1 MTTAIYAGSFDPIHV
16 GHVSVLSQA
25 VYHFDKVILLLANNP
40 EKSYMFSVMDRMRMM
55 RRVAEFWPNVSWNRW
70 EGLLRDFIEEEEL
83 NTPCV
88 SIRGARNANDF
99 EYEHTMANINYRL
112 GVQTIIYPATIH
124 HEDVS
129 SSAVRQLIKLHAP
142 IDTIL
147 NMIPTGN
154 SEHIRKMWEKFDV
167 H

>member
-1 MTTAIYAGSFDPIHV
+1 VTTAIYAGSFDPIHV

-40 EKSYMFSVMDRMRMM
+40 EKSYMFSPIHRTQMM
-55 RRVAEFWPNVSWNRW
+55 TRVSEFWPNVSCNRW
-70 EGLLRDFIEEEEL
+70 DGLLRDFIEQL

-88 SIRGARNANDF
+88 SIRGARNAIDF

-129 SSAVRQLIKLHAP
+129 SSAIKQLIKLHAP

-154 SEHIRKMWEKFDV
+154 SEHIKKMWERFNV

>member
-25 VYHFDKVILLLANNP
+25 VYHFDKVILLLANNT
-40 EKSYMFSVMDRMRMM
+40 EKKYMFSPRKRMAMM
-55 RRVAEFWPNVSWNRW
+55 MKTAEFWPNVSCNRW
-70 EGLLRDFIEEEEL
+70 DGLLRDFIEQL

-88 SIRGARNANDF
+88 SIRGARNSVDF

-112 GVQTIIYPATIH
+112 GVQTIIYPAIIY

-129 SSAVRQLIKLHAP
+129 SSAIRQLINLHAP
-142 IDTIL
+142 IETIL

-154 SEHIRKMWEKFDV
+154 SDFIREMWEKINV